1 MKEEPWKT
9 ALNWG
14 VVALS
19 WSPTTSEQ
27 INIYRNNAMVARL
40 PNPRTYTDHPGG
52 HRHQAYTYKVCD
64 AATQNCSSE
73 VTINLYIKNATHY
86 EACFATV

>member
-1 MKEEPWKT
+1 MKEGPWKT

-19 WSPTTSEQ
+19 WSPITSEQ
-27 INIYRNNAMVARL
+27 INIYRNNAMVARV
-40 PNPRTYTDHPGG
+40 PNTRTYTDHPGG
-52 HRHQAYTYKVCD
+52 HRYQTYTYKVCA
-64 AATQNCSSE
+64 AATQNCSNE
-73 VTINLYIKNATHY
+73 VTINYIKNATHY

>member
-19 WSPTTSEQ
+19 WIPRTSEQ
-27 INIYRNNAMVARL
+27 VKIYRNNAMVATL
-40 PNPRTYTDHPGG
+40 PNTRNYTESTGG
-52 HRHQAYTYKVCD
+52 HGHHTYTYKVCE
-64 AATQNCSSE
+64 AATQNCSNE
-73 VTINLYIKNATHY
+73 VTIN
-86 EACFATV
+86 F